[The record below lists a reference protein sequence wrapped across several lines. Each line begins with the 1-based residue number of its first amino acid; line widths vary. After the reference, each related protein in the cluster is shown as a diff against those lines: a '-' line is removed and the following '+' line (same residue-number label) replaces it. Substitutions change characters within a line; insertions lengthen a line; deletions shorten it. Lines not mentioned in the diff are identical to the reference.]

1 MSAGTAHRSV
11 GVGPRGG
18 PVEIRTCKEGIGSP
32 EFPCN
37 QAGITGVLLKTNG
50 NAVSPDPSG
59 LFCGRPHHLSPKAFH
74 FCRHSLLHGCGRS
87 RCRRS
92 GFLLCRELV
101 IANPM
106 SGLRWQ
112 VVLVVTTGQYALSR
126 FKGGVA
132 MSNFIQCNTETGEV
146 I

>member
-1 MSAGTAHRSV
+1 MSAGTAHRPV

-59 LFCGRPHHLSPKAFH
+59 VRIIFLRKRFTSADI
-74 FCRHSLLHGCGRS
+74 
-87 RCRRS
+87 RCS
-92 GFLLCRELV
+92 MVAGGADAAKG
-101 IANPM
+101 IPAM
-106 SGLRWQ
+106 SGIGHR
-112 VVLVVTTGQYALSR
+112 
-126 FKGGVA
+126 
-132 MSNFIQCNTETGEV
+132 EPP
-146 I
+146 

>member
-1 MSAGTAHRSV
+1 MRPALTQVAC
-11 GVGPRGG
+11 P
-18 PVEIRTCKEGIGSP
+18 
-32 EFPCN
+32 
-37 QAGITGVLLKTNG
+37 A
-50 NAVSPDPSG
+50 
-59 LFCGRPHHLSPKAFH
+59 GRPRLDSHLSPKAFH

-146 I
+146 IYVNLDLVLKVRVLKSKGTTNYVCQRR